1 MMQRPPPQLDVT
13 SSDVRLELAQRSL
26 AEFAKQAWHIIEPE
40 TKLQWNWHIDLIAEH
55 LEAVFAGQIK
65 DLLINE
71 PPRHM
76 KSTMVCV
83 MFPVWVW
90 IQQPGHKFL
99 TSAYSSGLATRD
111 AVKSRTI
118 LYSPWYK
125 ERWGKLFTMKW
136 DQNVKTRYEN
146 SKGGYRISTS
156 VGGSATG
163 EGGDT
168 IICDDPHNM
177 KEIYSPVKRDGA
189 VQWWREVMSSR
200 RNDPQESQRIVIGQR
215 GHQGD
220 LFGHL
225 REKGGYTELI
235 IPTIAEKKT
244 IIIFP
249 MSKKELTR
257 NENDL
262 LWPERFTPEVIME
275 TKEELG
281 QQGFAAQ
288 HQQRPSPMEGGIIK
302 STWFKYYKV
311 LPPEDERLSL
321 AQSWDTGAKTK
332 TSNDPSVCLTGA
344 KYKKGYYLM
353 DLWRGRVTF
362 PDLIKAAKMAYA
374 KHNPQVVLVE
384 DASSGISLI
393 QSLKEETTLPIR
405 AIKVDTDKVARA
417 NAISPTIEAGNVFLP
432 EDAPWVSDFLDEI
445 EQFPNGVHDDQVD
458 VLTQLLSYFLGF
470 VKNVVAEPRLTLL

>member
-1 MMQRPPPQLDVT
+1 MPTQLPKLNFSSRDVQ
-13 SSDVRLELAQRSL
+13 LELARRSL
-26 AEFAKQAWHIIEPE
+26 ARYARQAWHIIEPD
-40 TKLQWNWHIDLIAEH
+40 TALQWNWHIDLIAEH
-55 LEAVFAGQIK
+55 LEALFLGQIK

-83 MFPVWVW
+83 MFPTWVW

-99 TSAYSSGLATRD
+99 TSAYSAGLATRD

-125 ERWGKLFTMKW
+125 ERWGDLFHMKW
-136 DQNVKTRYEN
+136 DQNIKTRYEN
-146 SKGGYRISTS
+146 TKGGYRISTS

-177 KEIYSPVKRDGA
+177 KEIYSETKRSGA

-200 RNDPQESQRIVIGQR
+200 RNDPRESQRIVIGQR

-225 REKGGYTELI
+225 IEKGGYTELI
-235 IPTIAEKKT
+235 IPTVAEKKT
-244 IIIFP
+244 IIRFP
-249 MSKKELTR
+249 ISQREIVR

-262 LWPERFTPEVIME
+262 LWPERFTEKVIKE
-275 TKEELG
+275 IKEELG
-281 QQGFAAQ
+281 RQGFAAQ
-288 HQQRPSPMEGGIIK
+288 HQQRPAPLEGGVIK
-302 STWFKYYKV
+302 GAWFRTYKR
-311 LPPEDERLSL
+311 LPPENERLML
-321 AQSWDTGAKTK
+321 AQSWDTGAKAK

-344 KYKKGYYLM
+344 KYPKGYYFI
-353 DLWRGRVTF
+353 DLWKNRVAF
-362 PDLIKAAKMAYA
+362 PDLIRAVKMAYS
-374 KHNPQVVLVE
+374 KHNPNIVLIE

-393 QSLKEETTLPIR
+393 QSLQEETTFPIH
-405 AIKVDTDKVARA
+405 AVKVDTDKIARA
-417 NAISPTIEAGNVFLP
+417 NAVSPTIEAGNVYLP
-432 EDAPWVSDFLDEI
+432 ENAPWVADFLDEI
-445 EQFPNGVHDDQVD
+445 EHFPNGVHDDQVD

-470 VKNVVAEPRLTLL
+470 VKNIVAEPRLTAL